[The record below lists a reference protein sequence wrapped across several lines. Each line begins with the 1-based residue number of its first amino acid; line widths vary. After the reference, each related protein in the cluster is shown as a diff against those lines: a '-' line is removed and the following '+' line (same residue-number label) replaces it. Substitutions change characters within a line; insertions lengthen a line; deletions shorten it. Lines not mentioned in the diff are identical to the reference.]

1 LLEIRKRG
9 LQNRKEAAHKKK
21 IDFRLLPLDKYEE
34 CYATALCMG
43 LSDTTRYLSMIKSFL
58 DTRLFSES
66 PLLDKDWRVK
76 KLQKKLLQLPKKE
89 DLGPRII
96 EDPALL
102 ENLTRS
108 LLYEVMVE
116 DSGLEMDILIVLP
129 SSRFI
134 VGNYRYLKGPSHQ
147 IRSD

>member
-1 LLEIRKRG
+1 MSEIRKRG
-9 LQNRKEAAHKKK
+9 LQKRKEAAKDRK
-21 IDFRLLPLDKYEE
+21 IDYRLLPLHDYEKY
-34 CYATALCMG
+34 YVTALC
-43 LSDTTRYLSMIKSFL
+43 LDVCDTPRYLSMIKSFL
-58 DTRLFSES
+58 NTRLFSES
-66 PLLDKDWRVK
+66 PLLGKDWRVK
-76 KLQKKLLQLPKKE
+76 KLQKKLQQLPKKE

-96 EDPALL
+96 EDPELL

-134 VGNYRYLKGPSHQ
+134 VGNFRYLKGPSHQ